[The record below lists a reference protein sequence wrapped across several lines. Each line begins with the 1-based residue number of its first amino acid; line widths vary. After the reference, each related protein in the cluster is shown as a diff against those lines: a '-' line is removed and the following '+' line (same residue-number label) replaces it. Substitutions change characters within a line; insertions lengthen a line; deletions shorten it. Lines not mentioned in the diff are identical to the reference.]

1 MEVVSYS
8 SETKNLSLLKTQ
20 RYLEK
25 NFILLGVD
33 QVPFDDYRIMI
44 EVDTLN
50 DYLDDTSIGFSKTK
64 KSRIPSELIYN
75 KQNKFSLILQIDNTN
90 FSLKAFRPFW
100 GKMSKNNLW
109 VAFFSKLPEKS

>member
-1 MEVVSYS
+1 MDIVSYS

-25 NFILLGVD
+25 NFIILGVD

-50 DYLDDTSIGFSKTK
+50 DYLDDTSIDFSKTK

-100 GKMSKNNLW
+100 
-109 VAFFSKLPEKS
+109 